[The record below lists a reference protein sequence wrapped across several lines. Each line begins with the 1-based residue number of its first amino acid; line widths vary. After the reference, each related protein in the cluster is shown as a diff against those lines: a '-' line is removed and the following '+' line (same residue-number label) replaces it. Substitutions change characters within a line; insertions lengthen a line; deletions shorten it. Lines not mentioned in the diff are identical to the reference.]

1 MYRKRTKTAQEN
13 TGNSKKRRL
22 KYELYDSRFHK
33 SYNNIKTGDYNDY
46 SMNMKGGAN
55 TTAPVSQEHI
65 FFDENHEVSKFIDEF
80 IDQKNKISED
90 INVYELIKQ
99 FKATIGQN
107 EAEDENEGKFLATL
121 FTKYIDTLNDSE
133 TDNTI
138 TPSIDDEYVKNI
150 IAQINTEE
158 GNTIAIFEYD
168 LYLYNLDAILKENL
182 KTKTNS
188 TYTTTFYNDIQTNI
202 KEAQKKFGLND
213 TIIKSVSDDGVDSVE
228 TDNKFITMYLPK
240 FLNKAQAEIE
250 TSMAGGAVEPGDA
263 EAPTE
268 PYKKSKLKEL
278 KNENSKKTNNKTLRT
293 KFDNGWDNV
302 LNDIKNYY
310 GFKDNKPEIDGTS
323 HSLYNSNDRETI
335 ERYFK
340 KCNDLQYFYLDKQIE
355 LYNLFKKMNTY
366 IDLNQSINET
376 IKKVLDPKYFNQT
389 TGKDNVELLNLF
401 NSTKQIDMGLFE
413 KTKNLPEKASS
424 LSMAGGV
431 LPETIEVNKN
441 DLLEKSGKKNIPHY
455 FKSNNTYDFTF
466 TNKDNN
472 DNKIQIIMTYDRD
485 NGDNMIF
492 NNIKSIQD
500 NINFNDLLKNKNYK
514 LKVIEV
520 NYVIKSIEDY
530 KVLQLIKEIQLSN
543 EKSIEVILGKVGTK
557 KDTIGELITDYE
569 TKIGAHTNNT
579 SDKWKTFNT
588 NNLNSYH
595 YKNNNRINP
604 ETSSDK
610 DKIQTV
616 IYKCYDLQ
624 LLYLVK
630 HLEVIEMFKMV
641 YYYYD
646 MLIKKIG
653 ILFYILS
660 LYQKENID
668 IDDKTITLPLPITEL
683 KDNEP
688 RTLLSG
694 GFNTIMGGA
703 ILTTG
708 DIKGV
713 LDKIDKYIKQ
723 KKSED
728 EEYTDNSGTHKETIY
743 NNLNTLMSDGANSG
757 ELDDNAMNKIF
768 NILLKYFKDF
778 KEQTK
783 SLNNIYSYDYVDK
796 LLIQLLKLILPQV
809 AEIVKK
815 NKSKESTEFSIL
827 KEISYDILE
836 EEHKIQHKQSN
847 TRKIKTT
854 INEYDFDFSKI
865 GDFSK
870 MDYDLSKKISE
881 NFDKLF
887 NHRIKDEINIKEEK
901 EKLYSKQRDSL
912 EEIKTLFINYNAE
925 KDEDKQN
932 EIKNQ
937 IKENYIK
944 LFTLGEREGDDANK
958 EKFDYLI
965 EAINSNNDIDIKYQ
979 LIFLKLL
986 EDIYFNKKDRLDLN
1000 TIDEAKQLELLT
1012 NLLDKVKYKDLPE
1025 NTVIKINNN
1034 SEITYITNSAYQKLE
1049 NSRKIITQKKEEAE
1063 RLAKEEE
1070 ERKEREARE
1079 KAEREEEARKERE
1092 AREEEAR
1099 KVKEEREERE
1109 KAETELNEKKQIVID
1124 VNTLIKEKQS
1134 ILNTLNNILN
1144 LPSNKKQQVLNALN
1158 IESDGEKTKFVST
1171 IENILALKK
1180 TFEDLN
1186 KKENEDTLNK
1196 QTIDSLTTQKEEFET
1211 ILKNISNIIND
1222 KKLTEINT
1230 IIENRTRSDIEA
1242 IQSYSLIKQLASCWN
1257 TIKPSG
1263 DDVYNSSKLDSDVI
1277 ERIYNV
1283 SNKIWNEENFKK
1295 TVKKTTVAE
1304 QRQDTYTDKLI
1315 ECFIKSYQQYL
1326 EVNKLSEDSSITTK
1340 QFYKFQTNFDNLF
1353 NGLLNEEE
1361 KIKLT
1366 NNIRTI
1372 FEDILGAARV
1382 IVRVKP
1388 LIDHNTAPTITTK
1401 TDGSKTIDGISIN
1414 DYKVDNY
1421 YDEKMKNT
1429 SIPSMT
1435 GGYTYQDI
1443 INISESDG
1451 KITLGNACKAK
1462 NTNYKKT
1469 YGPFSS
1475 IYTPNYNNFDI
1486 YYYLFGLNKI
1496 QDPSAPLNVVNDKNK
1511 KPTLKLGDIK
1521 EITDISKN
1529 KGKITYSNNN
1539 SEDLITKLNK
1549 GGNVVLFG
1557 YGFSGSGK
1565 TYTLLEGSQG
1575 ERYDPSLLEQ
1585 FMKDNSEFISKVEF
1599 LDIYPLGIS
1608 KDDNSNTENKVK
1620 IFCEEIIDEKA
1631 KELYVEGHYEQ
1642 NKNYNSITEKVK
1654 LNFQTIKTRIQ
1665 DLETYRRN
1673 HLRICATPNN
1683 DDSSR
1688 SFLQITLHLTN
1699 GAKMI
1704 FFDMPGTENTV
1715 RIRTEFFGKTTF
1727 EDVKKIK
1734 INETKTSEKNPKKP
1748 TGQKEFNDAYT
1759 TTYDEKYKPTS
1770 ITLIDNTKIEEYKKF
1785 IKDYSPTELKENI
1798 PHIAYFKNSLITK
1811 INFVNTIPIIDITYE
1826 NIANLSMEI
1835 TLFLNGLSVKSI
1847 FDLDETHIG
1856 KTIKLL
1862 TPEIIKKICQH
1873 FINTVILRKKDK
1885 KTTTETENENE
1896 YRYFT
1901 LENIEQTNKPD
1912 DKIIYKDNED
1922 DKNNIE
1928 RVFEIFFDDKPNK
1941 PKWKLNITD
1950 KNNFNDKNELYD
1962 FRVLVDDSE
1971 DTIASKLNNKY
1982 KSFYRHK
1989 KSTKNGKEV
1998 DHPLIRYFIF
2008 IMNNI
2013 LQNKGSDNNIYGCL
2027 LFFIYKYVNFIVKQG
2042 SAIVTTLEHLKFF
2055 FLSNTNQIEK
2065 YNKNQTDEKKKYS
2078 CESENE
2084 CKNLLNT
2091 SKSYIKKT
2099 TIIESSGEREGII
2112 LEETIDIGK
2121 MNEFKLLSILQHLA
2135 QQNHI
2140 LNNLQIKSYKNSE
2153 NNEYT
2158 LDLFKTQEG
2167 KSKGVVITSGE
2178 GEGEGAGQKQN
2189 KEKGLFIM
2197 FTNIKIFRDDS
2208 TLSTGT
2214 DSFNISNSLN
2224 TNSNKNLNNNLNLL
2238 CDAEYDT
2245 LEFAQSISSTTQGID
2260 TKSGGYF
2267 YYPSRLTKKF
2277 KLKDIKHLKTIN
2289 KIKRFTTLKKLNKN
2303 KKNLFTSKTKKL
2315 L

>member
-1 MYRKRTKTAQEN
+1 
-13 TGNSKKRRL
+13 
-22 KYELYDSRFHK
+22 
-33 SYNNIKTGDYNDY
+33 
-46 SMNMKGGAN
+46 
-55 TTAPVSQEHI
+55 
-65 FFDENHEVSKFIDEF
+65 
-80 IDQKNKISED
+80 
-90 INVYELIKQ
+90 
-99 FKATIGQN
+99 
-107 EAEDENEGKFLATL
+107 
-121 FTKYIDTLNDSE
+121 
-133 TDNTI
+133 
-138 TPSIDDEYVKNI
+138 
-150 IAQINTEE
+150 
-158 GNTIAIFEYD
+158 
-168 LYLYNLDAILKENL
+168 
-182 KTKTNS
+182 
-188 TYTTTFYNDIQTNI
+188 
-202 KEAQKKFGLND
+202 
-213 TIIKSVSDDGVDSVE
+213 
-228 TDNKFITMYLPK
+228 
-240 FLNKAQAEIE
+240 
-250 TSMAGGAVEPGDA
+250 
-263 EAPTE
+263 
-268 PYKKSKLKEL
+268 
-278 KNENSKKTNNKTLRT
+278 
-293 KFDNGWDNV
+293 
-302 LNDIKNYY
+302 
-310 GFKDNKPEIDGTS
+310 
-323 HSLYNSNDRETI
+323 
-335 ERYFK
+335 
-340 KCNDLQYFYLDKQIE
+340 
-355 LYNLFKKMNTY
+355 
-366 IDLNQSINET
+366 
-376 IKKVLDPKYFNQT
+376 
-389 TGKDNVELLNLF
+389 
-401 NSTKQIDMGLFE
+401 
-413 KTKNLPEKASS
+413 
-424 LSMAGGV
+424 
-431 LPETIEVNKN
+431 
-441 DLLEKSGKKNIPHY
+441 
-455 FKSNNTYDFTF
+455 
-466 TNKDNN
+466 
-472 DNKIQIIMTYDRD
+472 
-485 NGDNMIF
+485 
-492 NNIKSIQD
+492 
-500 NINFNDLLKNKNYK
+500 
-514 LKVIEV
+514 
-520 NYVIKSIEDY
+520 
-530 KVLQLIKEIQLSN
+530 
-543 EKSIEVILGKVGTK
+543 
-557 KDTIGELITDYE
+557 
-569 TKIGAHTNNT
+569 
-579 SDKWKTFNT
+579 
-588 NNLNSYH
+588 
-595 YKNNNRINP
+595 
-604 ETSSDK
+604 
-610 DKIQTV
+610 
-616 IYKCYDLQ
+616 
-624 LLYLVK
+624 
-630 HLEVIEMFKMV
+630 
-641 YYYYD
+641 

-668 IDDKTITLPLPITEL
+668 IDNKTITLPLPITEL
-683 KDNEP
+683 KADELRP
-688 RTLLSG
+688 LLSG
-694 GFNTIMGGA
+694 GFNTINGGA
-703 ILTTG
+703 TLTIG
-708 DIKGV
+708 DIRGV
-713 LDKIDKYIKQ
+713 LDKIGEYIQKQ
-723 KKSED
+723 INLHEVYSQ
-728 EEYTDNSGTHKETIY
+728 TSNTNKETIY
-743 NNLNTLMSDGANSG
+743 DNLNKVIPNEENSG
-757 ELDDNAMNKIF
+757 GLNDDKINKIF
-768 NILLKYFKDF
+768 NILLKYFKNF
-778 KEQTK
+778 KEKTK
-783 SLNNIYSYDYVDK
+783 NLQNLYKYDYVDK

-809 AEIVKK
+809 AKK
-815 NKSKESTEFSIL
+815 VEEKQSKNSEEFSIL

-854 INEYDFDFSKI
+854 KTDYDFDFSKI

-944 LFTLGEREGDDANK
+944 LFTISEREGNDADK
-958 EKFDYLI
+958 GKFDYLI
-965 EAINSNNDIDIKYQ
+965 DAINSNDDIDIKYQ

-1049 NSRKIITQKKEEAE
+1049 NSRKIITQKKEEADAKQREEAERKEREEAEREAREKAERKE
-1063 RLAKEEE
+1063 RLAKEKV
-1070 ERKEREARE
+1070 EREEREARE
-1079 KAEREEEARKERE
+1079 KAERE
-1092 AREEEAR
+1092 AREKA
-1099 KVKEEREERE
+1099 E

-1124 VNTLIKEKQS
+1124 VNTLINEKQS
-1134 ILNTLNNILN
+1134 ILNTLTNILN
-1144 LPSNKKQQVLNALN
+1144 LPSNKKTQVLGALN
-1158 IESDGEKTKFVST
+1158 KKSDGEKTELLSN

-1180 TFEDLN
+1180 EFEDLN
-1186 KKENEDTLNK
+1186 KEENKEKLNNK
-1196 QTIDSLTTQKEEFET
+1196 TIDNLKTQKEEFET
-1211 ILKNISNIIND
+1211 FLENISKIIND
-1222 KKLTEINT
+1222 EKLTEINT

-1295 TVKKTTVAE
+1295 TVKKTTAAE
-1304 QRQDTYTDKLI
+1304 QRQDTYTKNLI
-1315 ECFIKSYQQYL
+1315 ECFIKSYEQYL
-1326 EVNKLSEDSSITTK
+1326 EVNKLSEDNSITIE
-1340 QFYKFQTNFDNLF
+1340 QFDEFQQNFDNLF

-1401 TDGSKTIDGISIN
+1401 IDGSKTIDGISIN

-1421 YDEKMKNT
+1421 YDEKMKDT
-1429 SIPSMT
+1429 LSMS

-1451 KITLGNACKAK
+1451 KITLGNACKEK

-1496 QDPSAPLNVVNDKNK
+1496 QNQSAPLNVVNDKNK

-1521 EITDISKN
+1521 EITKISQN
-1529 KGKITYSNNN
+1529 KGKLTYSNNN

-1608 KDDNSNTENKVK
+1608 KDDNSNTKNKVK
-1620 IFCEEIIDEKA
+1620 IFCEESIDEKA

-1642 NKNYNSITEKVK
+1642 NKNYNSITEKDN

-1665 DLETYRRN
+1665 TLETYRRN

-1727 EDVKKIK
+1727 EDVKEIDISKDTTIEQK
-1734 INETKTSEKNPKKP
+1734 HKSLP
-1748 TGQKEFNDAYT
+1748 GQTEFNNAYT
-1759 TTYDEKYKPTS
+1759 TTYDDKNEPTSIKLLNNTNIEKYKKHIQEDLTR
-1770 ITLIDNTKIEEYKKF
+1770 L
-1785 IKDYSPTELKENI
+1785 
-1798 PHIAYFKNSLITK
+1798 PHISYFKNSLIKK
-1811 INFVNTIPIIDITYE
+1811 IEFEKTIPIVGIKMED
-1826 NIANLSMEI
+1826 IANLSMEI

-1847 FDLDETHIG
+1847 FDLDETHNN

-1896 YRYFT
+1896 NEYRYFT
-1901 LENIEQTNKPD
+1901 LEKIEQTNKPD
-1912 DKIIYKDNED
+1912 DKIIYKDDEN

-1928 RVFEIFFDDKPNK
+1928 RVFEIFFDDKENK
-1941 PKWKLNITD
+1941 PKWKKSITE

-1971 DTIASKLNNKY
+1971 DTIAKKLNNKY
-1982 KSFYRHK
+1982 NSFYRYK
-1989 KSTKNGKEV
+1989 YSTKNGKEV

-2013 LQNKGSDNNIYGCL
+2013 LQNKGSDDNIYGCL

-2078 CESENE
+2078 CESEKE
-2084 CKNLLNT
+2084 CKNLLDN

-2099 TIIESSGEREGII
+2099 TIIESSGEREGIV

-2167 KSKGVVITSGE
+2167 KSKGVVTTPRDGE
-2178 GEGEGAGQKQN
+2178 GEGEGEGEGQKQN

-2224 TNSNKNLNNNLNLL
+2224 TNSKKNLNNNLNLL

-2289 KIKRFTTLKKLNKN
+2289 RIKRFTTLKKLNKN

>member
-1 MYRKRTKTAQEN
+1 MYRKRTKTTQEN

-33 SYNNIKTGDYNDY
+33 SYNNIKTGDYDNY
-46 SMNMKGGAN
+46 SIVMDGGAN
-55 TTAPVSQEHI
+55 GNVNANVSPEYI
-65 FFDENHEVSKFIDEF
+65 FFDENHEVSKLIDEF

-90 INVYELIKQ
+90 INVYELIKN
-99 FKATIGQN
+99 FKDSIGKN
-107 EAEDENEGKFLATL
+107 TSTENEKFLATL
-121 FTKYIDTLNDSE
+121 FKKYIETLTDGE
-133 TDNTI
+133 ADNTI
-138 TPSIDDEYVKNI
+138 TPSIDDDYVKNI

-168 LYLYNLDAILKENL
+168 LYLYNLDAILKENV
-182 KTKTNS
+182 KITPNNF
-188 TYTTTFYNDIQTNI
+188 TTFYDQIQNNI
-202 KEAQKKFGLND
+202 KKAQKQFGLND
-213 TIIKSVSDDGVDSVE
+213 TIIKSVSGDGVDSVE
-228 TDNKFITMYLPK
+228 TDNKLITMYLPK
-240 FLNKAQAEIE
+240 FLNKEKTEIE
-250 TSMAGGAVEPGDA
+250 TSIAGGAG
-263 EAPTE
+263 EAGELTEQTE

-278 KNENSKKTNNKTLRT
+278 KNENSKKTNNNNKTLRT
-293 KFDNGWDNV
+293 DFTNGWDNV
-302 LNDIKNYY
+302 LNHIENYY

-366 IDLNQSINET
+366 IELNQSINKT
-376 IKKVLDPKYFNQT
+376 IKKVLDPKYFKKIN
-389 TGKDNVELLNLF
+389 GDKSVKLLNLF
-401 NSTKQIDMGLFE
+401 NDTQINMGLFE
-413 KTKNLPEKASS
+413 KTNELPEKVSS
-424 LSMAGGV
+424 LSMSGGA
-431 LPETIEVNKN
+431 LFETISVDKN
-441 DLLEKSGKKNIPHY
+441 TLVGLGKKIKY
-455 FKSNNTYDFTF
+455 FKVNNTYDFTF
-466 TNKDNN
+466 TNKEKSD
-472 DNKIQIIMTYDRD
+472 DKIQIIMTYGLD
-485 NGDNMIF
+485 NGNNMIF
-492 NNIKSIQD
+492 NNIKSNQND
-500 NINFNDLLKNKNYK
+500 INFDDLLKNKNYK

-557 KDTIGELITDYE
+557 KETIDDLIKEYE
-569 TKIGAHTNNT
+569 RKKGVKTNNT
-579 SDKWKTFNT
+579 NEKWKTFNT

-595 YKNNNRINP
+595 FENNNRINP
-604 ETSSDK
+604 KTSSDK
-610 DKIQTV
+610 DEIQRV

-630 HLEVIEMFKMV
+630 HLEVIEIFKMV

-668 IDDKTITLPLPITEL
+668 IDNKTITLPLPITEL
-683 KDNEP
+683 KADELRP
-688 RTLLSG
+688 LLSG
-694 GFNTIMGGA
+694 GFNTINGGA
-703 ILTTG
+703 TLTIG
-708 DIKGV
+708 DIRGV
-713 LDKIDKYIKQ
+713 LDKIGEYIQKQ
-723 KKSED
+723 IKSVG
-728 EEYTDNSGTHKETIY
+728 EYTQQTIGVNKDNIF
-743 NNLNTLMSDGANSG
+743 NNLNKVIPNEENSG
-757 ELDDNAMNKIF
+757 DLNDDKINEIF
-768 NILLKYFKDF
+768 NILLKYFKNF
-778 KEQTK
+778 KEKTK
-783 SLNNIYSYDYVDK
+783 NLQNLYKYDYVDK

-809 AEIVKK
+809 AKK
-815 NKSKESTEFSIL
+815 VEEKQSKESTEFSIL

-854 INEYDFDFSKI
+854 KTDYDFDFSKI

-887 NHRIKDEINIKEEK
+887 EHRIKNEIDIKEEK
-901 EKLYSKQRDSL
+901 EKLYSKQRDSI
-912 EEIKTLFINYNAE
+912 ETIKTLFIDYNAE
-925 KDEDKQN
+925 KDEGKQN

-944 LFTLGEREGDDANK
+944 LFTISEREGNDADK
-958 EKFDYLI
+958 GKFDYLI
-965 EAINSNNDIDIKYQ
+965 EAINRNINSNNDIDIKYQ

-986 EDIYFNKKDRLDLN
+986 EDIYFNKNEKDRVDLN
-1000 TIDEAKQLELLT
+1000 TIDEEKQLELLDK
-1012 NLLDKVKYKDLPE
+1012 LLKKVKSKNDLPE
-1025 NTVIKINNN
+1025 NTVIKIN
-1034 SEITYITNSAYQKLE
+1034 SEITYITDSAYQALE
-1049 NSRKIITQKKEEAE
+1049 YGIKTIKAKQEEAE
-1063 RLAKEEE
+1063 RLAKEEA
-1070 ERKEREARE
+1070 EREARE
-1079 KAEREEEARKERE
+1079 KAE
-1092 AREEEAR
+1092 
-1099 KVKEEREERE
+1099 
-1109 KAETELNEKKQIVID
+1109 KAETELNDKKKIVID

-1134 ILNTLNNILN
+1134 ILNTLTNILN
-1144 LPSNKKQQVLNALN
+1144 LSSNKETQVLGALN
-1158 IESDGEKTKFVST
+1158 KKSDGEKTELLSN

-1180 TFEDLN
+1180 KFEDLN
-1186 KKENEDTLNK
+1186 KEENKEKLNNK
-1196 QTIDSLTTQKEEFET
+1196 TIDNLKTQKKEFET
-1211 ILKNISNIIND
+1211 FLENISKIIND
-1222 KKLTEINT
+1222 EKLTEINT

-1283 SNKIWNEENFKK
+1283 SNKIWNEENFNKIE
-1295 TVKKTTVAE
+1295 KKTTAAE
-1304 QRQDTYTDKLI
+1304 QRKDTYTKKLI
-1315 ECFIKSYQQYL
+1315 ECFINSYEQYL
-1326 EVNKLSEDSSITTK
+1326 EVNKLSEDSSITTE
-1340 QFYKFQTNFDNLF
+1340 QFDEFQTKFDNLF
-1353 NGLLNEEE
+1353 NELLVNDE
-1361 KIKLT
+1361 KDKL
-1366 NNIRTI
+1366 NKNIRTI

-1443 INISESDG
+1443 IDIRESDG
-1451 KITLGNACKAK
+1451 KITLGNACKEK
-1462 NTNYKKT
+1462 NTNYTKT

-1496 QDPSAPLNVVNDKNK
+1496 QNTKPLLNNVNDKTK
-1511 KPTLKLGDIK
+1511 QPKPTLKLGDIK
-1521 EITDISKN
+1521 QNTKISEN
-1529 KGKITYSNNN
+1529 KGKLTYSNNN

-1620 IFCEEIIDEKA
+1620 IFCEENIDEKA
-1631 KELYVEGHYEQ
+1631 KELYGEGHYEQ
-1642 NKNYNSITEKVK
+1642 NKNYNSIKIKEE

-1665 DLETYRRN
+1665 TLETYRRN

-1727 EDVKKIK
+1727 EDVKEIR
-1734 INETKTSEKNPKKP
+1734 INETKTSETKSKTLPDQEK
-1748 TGQKEFNDAYT
+1748 FNNAYT
-1759 TTYDEKYKPTS
+1759 TTYDEKDKPTS
-1770 ITLIDNTKIEEYKKF
+1770 ITLQNNTNIESYKQ
-1785 IKDYSPTELKENI
+1785 IKPENLALL

-1811 INFVNTIPIIDITYE
+1811 IYFDKTIPIIDISYE

-1847 FDLDETHIG
+1847 FDLDETHNN

-1901 LENIEQTNKPD
+1901 LEKIEQTNKPD
-1912 DKIIYKDNED
+1912 DKIIYKDDEN

-1962 FRVLVDDSE
+1962 FRVLVDDTTYIKNS
-1971 DTIASKLNNKY
+1971 NKIKQNLDSN

-2013 LQNKGSDNNIYGCL
+2013 LQNKGSDDNIYGCL

-2078 CESENE
+2078 CESEKE
-2084 CKNLLNT
+2084 CKNLLDN

-2140 LNNLQIKSYKNSE
+2140 LNNLQIKSYKNGE
-2153 NNEYT
+2153 NDEYT

-2167 KSKGVVITSGE
+2167 KSKDVVTTPREGE
-2178 GEGEGAGQKQN
+2178 GEGEGEGQKQN

-2224 TNSNKNLNNNLNLL
+2224 TNSKKNLNNNLNLL

-2277 KLKDIKHLKTIN
+2277 KLKNIKHLKTIN
-2289 KIKRFTTLKKLNKN
+2289 RIKRFTTLKKLNKN